1 MVDTTTPTTPPA
13 QDLQINLDTNE
24 QNEVLPQDDNTPKTE
39 NIELNL
45 DLDLNL
51 PDAPKD
57 DDRLKTEDKKNNEVI
72 KQNEDIPENNIANTP
87 SEEPTIIQ
95 PVIEQ
100 LFQETPTT
108 ETDVAVIAEPEP
120 VTTEPITEP
129 VIETVQEIPI
139 VEQATIPVM
148 PIPNDVR
155 DEEVKEETKEEEI
168 RPSIMTE
175 EVVAPIIATTDLNN
189 DMKIIEE
196 MEWHESAGGMAP
208 EAMIDNQQIA
218 VEQTPKTF
226 DLDAMLG
233 SPSLAS
239 VAVVQE
245 IEPQNIPTQ
254 TAPEIPT
261 SIPQVEVAP
270 TIVPPVFTIPT
281 TSASTVSEQTTT
293 QKLYTPIP
301 HKKNMTIKI
310 VLFLLMFIV
319 LGATTFFILKTM
331 YPLEFANIFGG
342 EQTQTEEVLPI
353 EEFTWSEITWSE
365 ILPTEMTGTELSGL
379 DMTGTIENETDTHG
393 SATGEDVFWALDDLW
408 VEPEPE
414 QPIQNDVSRLTD
426 YATQGNQFV
435 EQGKKLTNNTMIKYG
450 LFISKKSTTFLED
463 IANGKEIN
471 NLNGYFAQFDE
482 YLVQLKKLAEQTT
495 DSISIQEWVSPTPL
509 TNDIQSM
516 TTETGTSQ
524 DTWIAPE

>member
-196 MEWHESAGGMAP
+196 ME
-208 EAMIDNQQIA
+208 
-218 VEQTPKTF
+218 
-226 DLDAMLG
+226 
-233 SPSLAS
+233 
-239 VAVVQE
+239 
-245 IEPQNIPTQ
+245 
-254 TAPEIPT
+254 
-261 SIPQVEVAP
+261 
-270 TIVPPVFTIPT
+270 
-281 TSASTVSEQTTT
+281 
-293 QKLYTPIP
+293 
-301 HKKNMTIKI
+301 
-310 VLFLLMFIV
+310 
-319 LGATTFFILKTM
+319 
-331 YPLEFANIFGG
+331 
-342 EQTQTEEVLPI
+342 
-353 EEFTWSEITWSE
+353 
-365 ILPTEMTGTELSGL
+365 
-379 DMTGTIENETDTHG
+379 
-393 SATGEDVFWALDDLW
+393 
-408 VEPEPE
+408 
-414 QPIQNDVSRLTD
+414 
-426 YATQGNQFV
+426 
-435 EQGKKLTNNTMIKYG
+435 
-450 LFISKKSTTFLED
+450 
-463 IANGKEIN
+463 
-471 NLNGYFAQFDE
+471 
-482 YLVQLKKLAEQTT
+482 
-495 DSISIQEWVSPTPL
+495 
-509 TNDIQSM
+509 
-516 TTETGTSQ
+516 
-524 DTWIAPE
+524 